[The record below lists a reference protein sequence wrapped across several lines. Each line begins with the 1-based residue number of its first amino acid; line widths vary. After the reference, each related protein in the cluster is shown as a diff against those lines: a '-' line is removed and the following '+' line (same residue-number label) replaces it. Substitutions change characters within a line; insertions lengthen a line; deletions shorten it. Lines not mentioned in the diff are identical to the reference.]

1 MRKVNLIFCLIF
13 LSFALQGQ
21 SIDLKQLKGMK
32 IRNVGPAGMSGRV
45 TTIDVNLQ
53 NPDHI
58 FIGTASGG
66 AWKSESGGISWT
78 PIFDKAPLQSVGALT
93 INQQNP
99 SEIWLGTGEGNPRN
113 SHNSGEGIY
122 KSIDGGKTWKL
133 MGLSQTR
140 IIHRIIIHPQN
151 PAIVYVAAMGSSWG
165 PNPERGIFKTSD
177 GGKTWKKILYL
188 NDQTGAADMVMDPS
202 NPNKLIVAMWEF
214 WRKPWFFNS
223 GGAGSGLYITLDGGE
238 NWDKK
243 GEKAGLPKDTLG
255 RIGLA
260 IAPSKPNTI
269 YALVEA
275 KKNALYKSIDGGYKW
290 NKVSDKN
297 IGNRPFYYS
306 DIFVDPKNEN
316 RIFNLYSVLSKSED
330 GGKTFKVIL
339 PYSGK
344 QAVHPDHHAFWIH
357 PENPNY
363 IIEGNDGGLN
373 ISRDGGE
380 NWQFIENLPL
390 AQFYHINYDMDIPY
404 NICGGMQDNG
414 SWVGPSS
421 VWKSGGIRNG
431 DWQEVLFGDGFDVM
445 LRPDNNRYG
454 YAMFQGGN
462 LSYFDRETGQT
473 KFIRPTHS
481 EDTPLRFNWNAA
493 LAQNPQHDC
502 GLYYGSQFLHKS
514 MDCGQTWETISPDL
528 TTNDTTKQQQ
538 DKSGGLTIDATRAEN
553 FTTILA
559 IAPSPLNEKVIWVGT
574 DDGNLQLTVNGGQDW
589 DNLSYRLPNFPK
601 GAWIP
606 QIEVS
611 PHNAGEA
618 FIVVNNYRQ
627 NDFKPYL
634 YHTKNYGKTWKQIA
648 DKNKVTGHCLA
659 IVQDPVE
666 ENLLFLGTDYGL
678 FISFDQGANWN
689 KWTHNYPS
697 VPTRDLKIHPRDHD
711 LIVGTFG
718 RAAYILDD
726 IRPLRA
732 IAKTKGTVLSSPF
745 KVFEPT
751 DAYLAN
757 YASASGTRFTANA
770 IFAGDNKAYGAKLS
784 FWLNES
790 LLDEDKKKK
799 KKAKISILDKAGDT
813 IRIFKTKVDT
823 GLNRVQWNLS
833 RDGVRFPSYQK
844 IKADANTPSGRDVLP
859 GRYKVIIEFAEQKDS
874 SMITVLAD
882 PRLSQ
887 TMAQLIAQDKSQ
899 AELEGI
905 VQKATDGF
913 NRLKEAKKI
922 VKLVGE
928 QFAYAPDSLKK
939 EIKTLSKPVQDSI
952 ASLLKMYRLP
962 EGLKGIQ
969 RVPNT
974 LNETLFQARI
984 YLDGTN
990 GPLNQG
996 AKRYLDKSKLQ
1007 AQGILDRIN
1016 QFFDTDWK
1024 TYRQVIEKRQ
1034 VPIFKTYKP
1043 LNLE

>member
-21 SIDLKQLKGMK
+21 SVDLKQLKGMK

-45 TTIDVNLQ
+45 TSIDVNLQ

-78 PIFDKAPLQSVGALT
+78 PIFDQAPLQSVGALA

-133 MGLSQTR
+133 MGLRQTR
-140 IIHRIIIHPQN
+140 IIHRILIHPHN

-165 PNPERGIFKTSD
+165 PNSERGVFKTSD
-177 GGKTWKKILYL
+177 GGKTWKKVLYL

-223 GGAGSGLYITLDGGE
+223 GGAGSGLYISLDGGE
-238 NWDKK
+238 NWEQR
-243 GEKAGLPKDTLG
+243 GEKSGLPKDTLG

-290 NKVSDKN
+290 SKVSDKN

-473 KFIRPTHS
+473 KFIRPTHT
-481 EDTPLRFNWNAA
+481 EDIPLRFNWNAA

-502 GLYYGSQFLHKS
+502 GIYYGSQFLHKS

-528 TTNDTTKQQQ
+528 TTNDTTKQKQ
-538 DKSGGLTIDATRAEN
+538 DESGGLTIDATRAEN

-574 DDGNLQLTVNGGQDW
+574 DDGNLQLTVNGGKDW
-589 DNLSYRLPNFPK
+589 DNLNYRLPGCPK

-648 DKNKVTGHCLA
+648 DKNNVTGHCLA
-659 IVQDPVE
+659 LVQDPVE

-689 KWTHNYPS
+689 KWTNNYPS
-697 VPTRDLKIHPRDHD
+697 VATRDLKIHPRDHD

-726 IRPLRA
+726 IQPLRA
-732 IAKTKGTVLSSPF
+732 IAKTKGAVLSSPF

-751 DAYLAN
+751 DAYLAT

-770 IFAGDNKAYGAKLS
+770 IFTGDNKAYGAKLS

-790 LLDEDKKKK
+790 LLDTEKKKK
-799 KKAKISILDKAGDT
+799 QKAKVSILNMKGDT

-833 RDGVRFPSYQK
+833 RDGVRYPSYQK
-844 IKADANTPSGRDVLP
+844 IKADANMPSGRKVLP
-859 GRYKVIIEFAEQKDS
+859 GRYKVIIEFGEQKDS
-874 SMITVLAD
+874 SMVKVLAD

-887 TMAQLIAQDKSQ
+887 TMAQLIAQDKSK
-899 AELEGI
+899 AALETI
-905 VQKATDGF
+905 IKKATDGF
-913 NRLKEAKKI
+913 NRLKEAKETI
-922 VKLVGE
+922 KLVGE

-974 LNETLFQARI
+974 LNETLFQTEI
-984 YLDGTN
+984 YLGATN
-990 GPLNQG
+990 GPANQA

-1007 AQGILDRIN
+1007 TQGILDRIN

-1024 TYRQVIEKRQ
+1024 TYRKAIEKRQ
-1034 VPIFKTYKP
+1034 VPIFKIYEP